1 MQLASILALARKCDV
16 TMAAQATTTTTTIA
30 TASEDE
36 DTTLGAPA
44 TSLTPSSKESSSS
57 LFQQT
62 CVYLI
67 AFSSRTG
74 FSEPV
79 GYFWKVCFINWLGW
93 SLWSPILLATLLA
106 LACWMVYTMLVA
118 QHMPP
123 LLPQGHIVTSQVEK
137 TTLVN
142 KEEEDKE
149 G

>member
-1 MQLASILALARKCDV
+1 
-16 TMAAQATTTTTTIA
+16 MAAQATTTTTTIA